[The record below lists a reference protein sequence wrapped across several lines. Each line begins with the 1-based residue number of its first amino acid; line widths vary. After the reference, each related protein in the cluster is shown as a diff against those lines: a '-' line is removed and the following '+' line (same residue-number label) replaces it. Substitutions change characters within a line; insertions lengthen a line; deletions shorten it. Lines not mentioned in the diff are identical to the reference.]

1 MTKVKIIFKHFP
13 EKSYTYLENL
23 VDDYDYGGGFDA
35 DEVSIDITEN
45 NFVVSFASHKTFEEN
60 ENSDIE
66 ENLLDVLIGRGQF
79 FSSLY
84 FALDDLNIEEE
95 KIRINLAIDQR
106 EYSVLLS
113 KDCELKSSS
122 ND

>member
-1 MTKVKIIFKHFP
+1 MTKVKIIFYNFP
-13 EKSYTYLENL
+13 KKSYTYLENL

-45 NFVVSFASHKTFEEN
+45 NFVVSFVSHKTFNED
-60 ENSDIE
+60 ENSEIE

-84 FALDDLNIEEE
+84 FALDDLNIEEG
-95 KIRINLAIDQR
+95 KIRINLAVDQR

-113 KDCELKSSS
+113 KDCELVSKS
-122 ND
+122 NG